1 MTKKKKRW
9 PRSEIIYNK
18 IQESEFLNFF
28 EFVRYLTNY
37 VCKGRKMKSI
47 IQCLLIWRKFPN
59 LSVRRARG
67 FLLLLRRFAIINA
80 DIPCFKTLS
89 NYNER
94 NYMQITLD
102 KLIDESSKP
111 LSAIEHDFATDMT
124 GIRTTLFT
132 SWFSIRAKKRTRRR
146 DHVRDHITAGL
157 KSMIVPAVDIRMKEG
172 KDNVIMQEHVDKTSE
187 NFTLDDWLGDT
198 KYWCKK
204 SCSKVAAAGGKPYF
218 KCKTGKTAWN
228 GKQDGHP
235 AWKEMNE
242 ESEKHP
248 RRYKKHY
255 RYRVKI
261 ESTIHSKKAIHGDK
275 VYSKLPSARSN
286 EEILRWINHNINVL
300 KRAHIEWNINPKFM
314 D

>member
-1 MTKKKKRW
+1 MVKKKRW
-9 PRSEIIYNK
+9 PRDEVLYNK

-37 VCKGRKMKSI
+37 VCKEKKMKKI

-67 FLLLLRRFAIINA
+67 FLLLLRKFGIIIF

-89 NYNER
+89 NYNE
-94 NYMQITLD
+94 NNFLLICLD
-102 KLIDESSKP
+102 KLIEESSKP
-111 LSAIEHDFATDMT
+111 LSVIEHDFTTDMT
-124 GIRTTLFT
+124 GIRTTLFS
-132 SWFSIRAKKRTRRR
+132 SWFSIRAKKKTRKR
-146 DHVRDHITAGL
+146 DHLRDHITAGV
-157 KSMIVPAVDIRMKEG
+157 KSMIVIAVDIRMKEG
-172 KDNVIMQEHVDKTSE
+172 EDNIIMRDHVNKVKED
-187 NFTLDDWLGDT
+187 FTINDWLGDS

-204 SCSKVAAAGGKPYF
+204 NCSKISAVGGTPYF

-235 AWKEMNE
+235 SWKEMNT
-242 ESEKHP
+242 ESKEHP

-255 RYRVKI
+255 RYRVKV
-261 ESTIHSKKAIHGDK
+261 ECTIHSKKALHGDK
-275 VYSKLPSARSN
+275 VYSRLPSARTN
-286 EEILRWINHNINVL
+286 EETLRWINHNINVL
-300 KRAHIEWNINPKFM
+300 NRAKHEWNINPKFM